1 MVQPPLPNFEKRLN
15 RESFAAPTADVARQ
29 LLGAYLLRKLDSG
42 LWVGGKIVETEAYL
56 HSDDPASHSHR
67 GPTRRNAAMFDPPG
81 VVYVYTIHA
90 KHCMNF
96 STEREGI
103 GAAVLIRALEPIWGI
118 EEMQRKRKSSE
129 LRKLTSGPAMLCQAL
144 CIDLMHNATELESA
158 DWLAVIAGEKIS
170 STEILVTSR
179 IGVGR
184 GVALPLRFVIAGS
197 QYASRSTSGIKT
209 KKPTKAGDA
218 P

>member
-1 MVQPPLPNFEKRLN
+1 MDEPPLPNFEKRLGW
-15 RESFAAPTADVARQ
+15 RTFAAPTADVARQ
-29 LLGAYLLRKLDSG
+29 LLGKYLLRKLDSG
-42 LWVGGKIVETEAYL
+42 QWIGGKIVETEAYL
-56 HSDDPASHSHR
+56 HRDDPASHSHR
-67 GPTRRNAAMFDPPG
+67 GQTRRNTAMFASPG

-96 STEREGI
+96 STERNGV
-103 GAAVLIRALEPIWGI
+103 GAAVLIRALEPIWGL
-118 EEMQRKRKSSE
+118 EEMQLERERTD

-144 CIDLMHNATELESA
+144 SIDLTHNATELESA
-158 DWLAVIAGEKIS
+158 DWLAVIAGEKLS

-179 IGVGR
+179 IGIR
-184 GVALPLRFVIAGS
+184 RAADLPLRFVIAGTRF
-197 QYASRSTSGIKT
+197 ASRPTSRIET

>member
-1 MVQPPLPNFEKRLN
+1 MVQTPLPNFEKRLT
-15 RESFAAPTADVARQ
+15 RRFFAGPTAEVARH
-29 LLGAYLLRKLDSG
+29 LLGKYLLRKLDSG
-42 LWVGGKIVETEAYL
+42 QWVGGKIVESEAYL
-56 HSDDPASHSHR
+56 DRDDPASHSHR
-67 GPTRRNAAMFDPPG
+67 GQTRRNAAMFAPPG
-81 VVYVYTIHA
+81 FVYVYTIHA

-118 EEMQRKRKSSE
+118 AEMRRKRE
-129 LRKLTSGPAMLCQAL
+129 RNDLRKLASGPAMLCQAL
-144 CIDLMHNATELESA
+144 SIDLTHNATELESA
-158 DWLAVIAGEKIS
+158 DWLAVIAGEKLS

-179 IGVGR
+179 IGIR
-184 GVALPLRFVIAGS
+184 RAAELPLRFVLAGS
-197 QYASRSTSGIKT
+197 QFASRPTSRIKT